1 MTFLMGVLEVCD
13 GKPVIVVDRGPW
25 YPWALERLGIEYLHE
40 TFGGRNRIERWFRK
54 LKDRTRRFHNNINSK
69 TVKSIEEI
77 AAGIAPIHNLLLRT
91 QTREG
96 GVIPS

>member
-25 YPWALERLGIEYLHE
+25 YQWALERLGIEYLHE
-40 TFGGRNRIERWFRK
+40 TFGGRSRIERWFRK
-54 LKDRTRRFHNNINSK
+54 LKDRTRRFHNNIK

-77 AAGIAPIHNLLLRT
+77 ATAIENT
-91 QTREG
+91 KY
-96 GVIPS
+96 V